1 MSAVPRRK
9 SPSQR
14 HQLTPRYSNSRQQL
28 ARRQP
33 RRSSLYQVRQRG
45 IALEMGILLSINLIV
60 IAAASAAIVK
70 LVPHHMAQ
78 RAKLKVLQA
87 EVEALDLRVND
98 LRQNFSI
105 YFDPQRSLINQRE
118 LGNKALPGQRPVQF
132 VAPAPGEGY
141 GSGSGQ

>member
-1 MSAVPRRK
+1 MSAVPQRK
-9 SPSQR
+9 SSPQR
-14 HQLTPRYSNSRQQL
+14 HQLPARYADNRQQP

-33 RRSSLYQVRQRG
+33 RRSSLYRIRQRG
-45 IALEMGILLSINLIV
+45 IALEMSILLGINLIV

-78 RAKLKVLQA
+78 RAKLKVLQS
-87 EVEALDLRVND
+87 EVDALDRRVND

-118 LGNKALPGQRPVQF
+118 LGNQALPGQRPVRF
-132 VAPAPGEGY
+132 VEPAPGAGES
-141 GSGSGQ
+141 SGSRP